1 MFYRSKSQDKILL
14 HAKHLSTTE
23 ITIAVNTETFQTL
36 KFDNFCTA
44 RPHTITSMQLEL
56 EGASAIGSVG
66 ADFPDNYQTVPLLTQ
81 LPRELRNEIYKH
93 VFFPAA
99 KGTSN
104 EERECFDSIPRS
116 QYQILPFHVHD
127 SHDGWRLLHCLG

>member
-1 MFYRSKSQDKILL
+1 MR
-14 HAKHLSTTE
+14 
-23 ITIAVNTETFQTL
+23 V
-36 KFDNFCTA
+36 
-44 RPHTITSMQLEL
+44 EL

-66 ADFPDNYQTVPLLTQ
+66 ADSPDNYQTVLLLTQ

-99 KGTSN
+99 RGTSN
-104 EERECFDSIPRS
+104 EERESFDGIPRS

-127 SHDGWRLLHCLG
+127 SHDGWRLLHVPRLNLGIIRICRQIHDEAEEILYIAAW